1 MCSRFL
7 NFAFLIFNL
16 ARQGLNTRMKSQKLR
31 RRDFLKSVG
40 LAAPVVLGSPSA
52 LAMNKA
58 PAQNRLHLIKPERLR
73 SGDVVGIVAPA
84 SPPPV
89 PDDLDHYADAL
100 KKLGFQP
107 KLAPNVRKRLGYL
120 AGDDASRAGD
130 LMGMFADDSV
140 KAILCVRGGYGCARL
155 LPMLDFRF
163 IRRHPKIFIG
173 FSDIT
178 ALHCALQTHSRL
190 VTFHGPTL
198 NTDVTNDS
206 PSAFS
211 IQSLLKTVTQPSAP
225 GGICASDTPKNAS
238 ILKSG
243 TATGPLVGGNLSVLS
258 TLIGTPFQPRFKDA
272 IFFFEDVSEPP
283 YRFDARLTQLLNAG
297 LLQQVAGVAVGTN
310 KNCVDPDAA
319 QSKEYQQSLED
330 VLRDR
335 LLPLGVPVVSGLPF
349 GHVRDNATLPM
360 GLQATLD
367 AINGDLI
374 INEAAVSQAGGDE

>member
-1 MCSRFL
+1 M
-7 NFAFLIFNL
+7 
-16 ARQGLNTRMKSQKLR
+16 QSQKLR

-40 LAAPVVLGSPSA
+40 LAAPLVLGSPSA

-73 SGDVVGIVAPA
+73 SGDIIGIVAPG
-84 SPPPV
+84 SPPNDPA
-89 PDDLDHYADAL
+89 DIDRYAFAIQ
-100 KKLGFQP
+100 KLGFQP
-107 KLAPNVRKRLGYL
+107 KLAPNVRQRLGYL
-120 AGDDASRAGD
+120 AGDDASRASD
-130 LMGMFADDSV
+130 LMGLFADDSV
-140 KAILCVRGGYGCARL
+140 KAIICIRGGYGSARL
-155 LPMLDFRF
+155 LRLLDLGF

-178 ALHCALQTHSRL
+178 ALHCALQMRSRL
-190 VTFHGPTL
+190 VTFLGPTL
-198 NTDVTNDS
+198 NTAITDGG
-206 PSAFS
+206 PWGFS
-211 IQSLLKTVTQPSAP
+211 IQSLLKTVMQPSAP
-225 GGICASDTPKNAS
+225 GSICGDAQKNAS
-238 ILKSG
+238 ILKGG

-283 YRFDARLTQLLNAG
+283 YHFDARLTQLLNAG

-310 KNCVDPDAA
+310 KDCVDPDTAK
-319 QSKEYQQSLED
+319 SKEYQQSLDD

-367 AINGDLI
+367 GVNGDLAI
-374 INEAAVSQAGGDE
+374 VEGAVI

>member
-1 MCSRFL
+1 M
-7 NFAFLIFNL
+7 
-16 ARQGLNTRMKSQKLR
+16 QSQKLR

-73 SGDVVGIVAPA
+73 SGDVIGIVAPG
-84 SPPPV
+84 SPPPD
-89 PDDLDHYADAL
+89 PADIDRYAFAIQ
-100 KKLGFQP
+100 KLGFQP
-107 KLAPNVRKRLGYL
+107 KLAPNVRQRLGYL
-120 AGDDASRAGD
+120 AGDDASRASD

-140 KAILCVRGGYGCARL
+140 KAIICVRGGYGSARL
-155 LPMLDFRF
+155 LGMLDFSF

-178 ALHCALQTHSRL
+178 ALHCALQMRSRL

-198 NTDVTNDS
+198 NTDITDSS

-211 IQSLLKTVTQPSAP
+211 IQSLLKTVMQPSAP
-225 GGICASDTPKNAS
+225 GSICGDAQKNIS

-283 YRFDARLTQLLNAG
+283 YHFDARLTQLLNAG

-310 KNCVDPDAA
+310 KDCVDPDAA
-319 QSKEYQQSLED
+319 KSKEYQQSLDD

-367 AINGDLI
+367 GVNGDLVM
-374 INEAAVSQAGGDE
+374 NESAVM

>member
-1 MCSRFL
+1 MRSH
-7 NFAFLIFNL
+7 
-16 ARQGLNTRMKSQKLR
+16 KLR

-40 LAAPVVLGSPSA
+40 LAAPVVLSSPSA

-58 PAQNRLHLIKPERLR
+58 PVQNRLHLIKPERLR
-73 SGDVVGIVAPA
+73 SGDVVGIVATA
-84 SPPPV
+84 SPATEPA
-89 PDDLDHYADAL
+89 DFDRYADAVAQ
-100 KKLGFQP
+100 LGFKP

-120 AGDDASRAGD
+120 AGDDSSRASD

-140 KAILCVRGGYGCARL
+140 KAIFGARGGYGSARL
-155 LPMLDFRF
+155 LRMLDFAF

-178 ALHCALQTHSRL
+178 ALHCALQIRSRL

-198 NTDVTNDS
+198 NSSIADGK
-206 PSAFS
+206 PSQFS
-211 IQSLLKTVTQPSAP
+211 IQSLLKTVMQPSAP
-225 GGICASDTPKNAS
+225 GGICGTQKNNS
-238 ILKSG
+238 ILKGG
-243 TATGPLVGGNLSVLS
+243 TATGPLVGGNLSVLA
-258 TLIGTPFQPRFKDA
+258 LLMGTPFQPRFKDA
-272 IFFFEDVSEPP
+272 IFFFEDVNEPP

-310 KNCVDPDAA
+310 KNAVDPDTAG
-319 QSKEYQQSLED
+319 SKEYQQSLDD

-335 LLPLGVPVVSGLPF
+335 LLPLGVPIVSGLPF

-367 AINGDLI
+367 GVNGDLT
-374 INEAAVSQAGGDE
+374 INEPAVL

>member
-1 MCSRFL
+1 M
-7 NFAFLIFNL
+7 
-16 ARQGLNTRMKSQKLR
+16 QSQKLR

-73 SGDVVGIVAPA
+73 SGDVIGIVAPG
-84 SPPPV
+84 SPPPD
-89 PDDLDHYADAL
+89 PADIDRYAFAIQ
-100 KKLGFQP
+100 KLGFQP
-107 KLAPNVRKRLGYL
+107 KLAPNVRQRLGYL
-120 AGDDASRAGD
+120 AGDDASRASD

-140 KAILCVRGGYGCARL
+140 KAIICVRGGYGSARL
-155 LPMLDFRF
+155 LGMLDLGF

-178 ALHCALQTHSRL
+178 ALHCALQMRSRL

-198 NTDVTNDS
+198 NTDITDSS

-211 IQSLLKTVTQPSAP
+211 IQSLLKTVMQPSAP
-225 GGICASDTPKNAS
+225 GSICGDAQKNIS

-283 YRFDARLTQLLNAG
+283 YHFDARLTQLLNAG

-310 KNCVDPDAA
+310 KDCIDPDAA
-319 QSKEYQQSLED
+319 KTKEYQQSLDD

-367 AINGDLI
+367 GVNGDLVM
-374 INEAAVSQAGGDE
+374 NESAVM

>member
-1 MCSRFL
+1 M
-7 NFAFLIFNL
+7 
-16 ARQGLNTRMKSQKLR
+16 QSQKLR

-73 SGDVVGIVAPA
+73 SGDVIGIVAPG
-84 SPPPV
+84 SPPPD
-89 PDDLDHYADAL
+89 PADIDRYAFAIQ
-100 KKLGFQP
+100 KLGFQP
-107 KLAPNVRKRLGYL
+107 KLAPNVRQRLGYL
-120 AGDDASRAGD
+120 AGDDASRASD

-140 KAILCVRGGYGCARL
+140 KAIICVRGGYGSARL
-155 LPMLDFRF
+155 LGMLDLGF

-178 ALHCALQTHSRL
+178 ALHCALQMRSRL

-198 NTDVTNDS
+198 NTDITDSS

-211 IQSLLKTVTQPSAP
+211 IQSLLKTVMQPSAP
-225 GGICASDTPKNAS
+225 GSICGDAQKNIS

-283 YRFDARLTQLLNAG
+283 YHFDARLTQLLNAG

-310 KNCVDPDAA
+310 KDCVDPDAA
-319 QSKEYQQSLED
+319 KSKEYQQSLDD

-367 AINGDLI
+367 GVNGDLVM
-374 INEAAVSQAGGDE
+374 NESAVM

>member
-1 MCSRFL
+1 LQKF
-7 NFAFLIFNL
+7 FLIYNL
-16 ARQGLNTRMKSQKLR
+16 ARQGLNTRMQSQKLR

-73 SGDVVGIVAPA
+73 SGDVIGIVAPG
-84 SPPPV
+84 SPPPD
-89 PDDLDHYADAL
+89 PADIDRYAFAIQ
-100 KKLGFQP
+100 KLGFQP
-107 KLAPNVRKRLGYL
+107 KLAPNVRQRLGYL
-120 AGDDASRAGD
+120 AGDDASRASD

-140 KAILCVRGGYGCARL
+140 KAIICVRGGYGSARL
-155 LPMLDFRF
+155 LGMLDLGF

-178 ALHCALQTHSRL
+178 ALHCALQMRSRL

-198 NTDVTNDS
+198 NTDITDSS

-211 IQSLLKTVTQPSAP
+211 IQSLLKTVMQPSAP
-225 GGICASDTPKNAS
+225 GSICGDAQKNIS

-283 YRFDARLTQLLNAG
+283 YHFDARLTQLLNAG

-310 KNCVDPDAA
+310 KDCIDPDAA
-319 QSKEYQQSLED
+319 KTKEYQQSLDD

-367 AINGDLI
+367 GVNGDLVM
-374 INEAAVSQAGGDE
+374 NESAVM